1 MSDMQQSCSDY
12 NIIYYYKL
20 KSKSKYDRTL
30 STIVIVEVY
39 VTVLCF
45 NSYMIYNITVH
56 NLHIKTSLLE
66 VYYFGIETIVL

>member
-1 MSDMQQSCSDY
+1 MTVS
-12 NIIYYYKL
+12 
-20 KSKSKYDRTL
+20 L